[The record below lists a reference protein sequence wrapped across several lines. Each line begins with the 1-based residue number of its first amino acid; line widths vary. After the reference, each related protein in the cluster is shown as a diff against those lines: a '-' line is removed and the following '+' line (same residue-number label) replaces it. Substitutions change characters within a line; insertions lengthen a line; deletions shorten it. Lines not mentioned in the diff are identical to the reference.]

1 MAHKNLKH
9 RTKKKMTVTRT
20 QVIAAQLNEYLAEVE
35 GREPEPL
42 VKKMAEAGRA
52 RGIDITP
59 KKGESIKMPTEVK
72 VIGVESK
79 VESSDKLAS
88 LKGVLFS
95 NEKVKST
102 DRQKQKVPAGHK
114 H

>member
-1 MAHKNLKH
+1 MREEARATL
-9 RTKKKMTVTRT
+9 TAAKKAMGLSAVWNRISRK
-20 QVIAAQLNEYLAEVE
+20 AED
-35 GREPEPL
+35 